1 MSTNTTRSLSQCSP
15 SIFQWL
21 ISPLLFLPTAINY
34 QKPFY
39 AQLQALSPPPSS
51 LAMATSPS
59 ATKVQ
64 DFATTAPTSPQNL
77 THPPFSGDLHIDT
90 QSHTH
95 GRDRGRSV
103 GSTTATGAQVDGNS
117 LLSPTRLSN
126 DSLKRRPTRSNTVRH
141 YHSPTRLKWEEPGAE
156 PGVDTKTETETHNSL
171 HQQCEI
177 TVVDFSDDRVE
188 YHTLDND
195 NLEDFLKQPKE
206 QWVQCRWINVNGLSW
221 DVIRALGNHKGL
233 HRLAIEDLMNTRGRT
248 KVDWYSDQAFSTST
262 PFSPALHTQVPCW
275 LTLSKCS

>member
-1 MSTNTTRSLSQCSP
+1 
-15 SIFQWL
+15 
-21 ISPLLFLPTAINY
+21 
-34 QKPFY
+34 
-39 AQLQALSPPPSS
+39 
-51 LAMATSPS
+51 MATSPS
-59 ATKVQ
+59 TTNVQ
-64 DFATTAPTSPQNL
+64 DFAITSPAS
-77 THPPFSGDLHIDT
+77 PRDLHIDT
-90 QSHTH
+90 QSQAQ

-103 GSTTATGAQVDGNS
+103 GSTTATGAQVDGS
-117 LLSPTRLSN
+117 ALLSPSRLSI

-156 PGVDTKTETETHNSL
+156 PGIDTKTETETHNSL
-171 HQQCEI
+171 HQRCEI

-195 NLEDFLKQPKE
+195 DLDEFLSQPKE

-262 PFSPALHTQVPCW
+262 WFPSAIPWAVC
-275 LTLSKCS
+275 